1 MLTARLF
8 GLGDP
13 TPVEADQIAAL
24 LATGSPTPEVIRDFL
39 LMLPTKQWTDTAT
52 VLMLKGVSPLVVS
65 EGLRLA
71 RAQGRPSWKMIA
83 PILTLASASVSAY
96 HGVRRNKSVGWGIW
110 WFVMGATFPLIT
122 PTIALAQGFG
132 RSKEK

>member
-1 MLTARLF
+1 MLTAHLF

-13 TPVEADQIAAL
+13 TPAEADQIAAL
-24 LATGSPTPEVIRDFL
+24 LATGSPTAEVVRDFL
-39 LMLPTKQWTDTAT
+39 LLLPSKQWSDTTAA
-52 VLMLKGVSPLVVS
+52 LMLKGVSPLVVS

-71 RAQGRPSWKMIA
+71 REQGRPPWKLITS
-83 PILTLASASVSAY
+83 ILTLASASVSAY
-96 HGVRRNKSVGWGIW
+96 HGTRRNRSVGWGIW